1 MISSLMHSSACFNQH
16 KFFCGSCGVSIAS
29 SQVNLISATGAQHEN
44 WGESNMA
51 AESSS
56 RTDTSN
62 DMDPDNQK
70 LPWTMNKIYQE
81 EANKLIQE
89 IISALRSCS

>member
-70 LPWTMNKIYQE
+70 VWRLSYPGKFIVLN
-81 EANKLIQE
+81 
-89 IISALRSCS
+89 